1 VKPIVLHSEAIVEL
15 DAAVAYYEQ
24 QRKGLGLEFLSSVE
38 RAFALIQQNPNLG
51 TAYKIRRLRRF
62 VLQRFPFSIFFAE
75 LEACIWIV
83 AIAHSKRKPDYWRR
97 RRIE

>member
-1 VKPIVLHSEAIVEL
+1 VKTIILHSEAIAEL

-38 RAFALIQQNPNLG
+38 RAFALIQQNPKLG
-51 TAYKIRRLRRF
+51 TAYKLSRLRRY

-75 LEACIWIV
+75 LEAYLWIV
-83 AIAHSKRKPDYWRR
+83 AIAHSKRRPDYWRKR
-97 RRIE
+97 KIE